1 MKFLV
6 TFKNGES
13 NVDGS
18 YDCLADLLLDIVDDG
33 DLGTVESIEEVE
45 AEQFGYDA
53 NYDVMRPVALVNLRG
68 IGR

>member
-6 TFKNGES
+6 TFKDGES

-33 DLGTVESIEEVE
+33 DLGTVKSIREVE
-45 AEQFGYDA
+45 DEQFGYDVD
-53 NYDVMRPVALVNLRG
+53 YDVMRPVVLTNLRG